1 MGPPP
6 VGSVRMFTPVSSSSC
21 PSVGAYLNLPLQ
33 LYSVLLSLRRPMSP
47 ACQNNL
53 PDARSTTT
61 PGTIKSNAQNKH
73 QFGSA
78 GTMWKRF
85 LGPVSPYTE
94 TWPNIG
100 PIHPKPLE
108 EKREGRL
115 CPFMCPFHASLHV
128 PLALV
133 APGPDPS
140 GMLLFMCPWLWW
152 LRDQIPPGCFPSC
165 APLCAP
171 GSFGSGA

>member
-1 MGPPP
+1 MAPGRPKDSAARPPGGIGLPAAVHGPTSGGLGSH
-6 VGSVRMFTPVSSSSC
+6 VHARFFLFMSVRWCLFEPTPPTLFCLVI
-21 PSVGAYLNLPLQ
+21 
-33 LYSVLLSLRRPMSP
+33 
-47 ACQNNL
+47 
-53 PDARSTTT
+53 T
-61 PGTIKSNAQNKH
+61 PC
-73 QFGSA
+73 A